1 MPACRSYNES
11 VKRFGRDRNL
21 ILLESSDVLLDRIAS
36 IHDRFLSRAALSDA
50 TREAR
55 TLGDPL
61 TVLSSANDDLAHG
74 SDCRISAWRCQ
85 SIHNQICVG
94 HACGLPNPGRDSAR
108 RSRALHNGE

>member
-1 MPACRSYNES
+1 MRAAGAPLSAVYVAQTLLSVPIKSAQQLDEFIDAMPACR
-11 VKRFGRDRNL
+11 GRDRNL

-85 SIHNQICVG
+85 SIHKG
-94 HACGLPNPGRDSAR
+94 
-108 RSRALHNGE
+108 